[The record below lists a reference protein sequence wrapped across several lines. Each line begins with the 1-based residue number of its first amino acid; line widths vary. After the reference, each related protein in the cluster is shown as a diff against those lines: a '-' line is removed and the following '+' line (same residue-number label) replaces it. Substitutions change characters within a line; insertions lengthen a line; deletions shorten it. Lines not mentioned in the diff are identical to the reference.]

1 MPKRR
6 VFNSSLAWLAAAR
19 TTEKLRNSGG
29 VAHIAD
35 FVRNGMLPCVTL
47 GTMTVASGEITGRDC
62 LKRGRAAMAEFDD
75 ELDMQRE
82 LDTRDSLASMAHY
95 HVSSPGYRA
104 GVAAKL
110 HSHCDRPHSPCDGHD
125 SRNTVGC
132 SGKTGADWPFR
143 SIHTFAGCRLAS

>member
-1 MPKRR
+1 
-6 VFNSSLAWLAAAR
+6 
-19 TTEKLRNSGG
+19 
-29 VAHIAD
+29 
-35 FVRNGMLPCVTL
+35 
-47 GTMTVASGEITGRDC
+47 
-62 LKRGRAAMAEFDD
+62 MAEFDD

-95 HVSSPGYRA
+95 HVSSPGA
-104 GVAAKL
+104 VT
-110 HSHCDRPHSPCDGHD
+110 DRPHSPCDGHD

>member
-1 MPKRR
+1 
-6 VFNSSLAWLAAAR
+6 
-19 TTEKLRNSGG
+19 
-29 VAHIAD
+29 
-35 FVRNGMLPCVTL
+35 
-47 GTMTVASGEITGRDC
+47 
-62 LKRGRAAMAEFDD
+62 MAEFDD

-95 HVSSPGYRA
+95 HVVIAGCRYHA

-132 SGKTGADWPFR
+132 SGKTGTDWPFR
-143 SIHTFAGCRLAS
+143 SIHTFVGCRLAS

>member
-1 MPKRR
+1 
-6 VFNSSLAWLAAAR
+6 
-19 TTEKLRNSGG
+19 
-29 VAHIAD
+29 
-35 FVRNGMLPCVTL
+35 
-47 GTMTVASGEITGRDC
+47 
-62 LKRGRAAMAEFDD
+62 MAEFDD

-82 LDTRDSLASMAHY
+82 LDTRDSLASMAPLPC
-95 HVSSPGYRA
+95 VIAGCRYRA

-132 SGKTGADWPFR
+132 SGKKTGADWPFR

>member
-19 TTEKLRNSGG
+19 ATEKLRNSGG

-95 HVSSPGYRA
+95 HVSSPGAVTTQVLPPASFPLRP
-104 GVAAKL
+104 AA
-110 HSHCDRPHSPCDGHD
+110 
-125 SRNTVGC
+125 
-132 SGKTGADWPFR
+132 
-143 SIHTFAGCRLAS
+143 FAL

>member
-1 MPKRR
+1 MISEAFFMPKRR

-19 TTEKLRNSGG
+19 ATKKLRNSGG

-95 HVSSPGYRA
+95 HVSSPGAVPRRCCRQA
-104 GVAAKL
+104 SFPLRPAA
-110 HSHCDRPHSPCDGHD
+110 
-125 SRNTVGC
+125 
-132 SGKTGADWPFR
+132 
-143 SIHTFAGCRLAS
+143 FAL